1 MHSAPKKGHM
11 RKKTLRAS
19 TGRPDRT
26 RAKKSLV
33 RPRTSKPSSDGADFE
48 TREFPNPEP
57 PKKKLTG
64 DRTRGKSSPE
74 VNSFSEQAARLQVH
88 IFVKRYRKR
97 AQGFL
102 WDRASALSLAD
113 FIKIADFERET
124 SKQTSSKR
132 PREVRVIWT
141 KNDSAPE

>member
-26 RAKKSLV
+26 RAKNSLV

-48 TREFPNPEP
+48 TREFPDPEP

-64 DRTRGKSSPE
+64 GHPRGKSSPE
-74 VNSFSEQAARLQVH
+74 VDSFSDEAARLQVH
-88 IFVKRYRKR
+88 IFVKKYRKR

-102 WDRASALSLAD
+102 WNRA
-113 FIKIADFERET
+113 
-124 SKQTSSKR
+124 
-132 PREVRVIWT
+132 
-141 KNDSAPE
+141 

>member
-26 RAKKSLV
+26 RARNSQV
-33 RPRTSKPSSDGADFE
+33 RPRTSKSSSDGADFE
-48 TREFPNPEP
+48 TREFPDPEP

-64 DRTRGKSSPE
+64 AQSKAKSSPE
-74 VNSFSEQAARLQVH
+74 VDSFSDEAARLQVH
-88 IFVKRYRKR
+88 VFVKRYRKR
-97 AQGFL
+97 AQGYL
-102 WDRASALSLAD
+102 WDRAKALSLAD

-124 SKQTSSKR
+124 SKQSSSKK
-132 PREVRVIWT
+132 PRVVRVIWT